1 MITFKQGDLFDSDAE
16 AIVNAVNTVG
26 VMGKGIALAFKERFP
41 ENYRRYAAACKGG
54 LVQVGAMFATNPPE
68 LDSPKWIINFPTKQ
82 HWRSPSQMAWVESGL
97 HDLRR
102 FIVEHDLKSVAIP
115 ALGAG
120 NGGLDWQKVRPLIT
134 EILADLP
141 GVQVEVFEPIV

>member
-54 LVQVGAMFATNPPE
+54 LVQVGAMFATNPPSWIR
-68 LDSPKWIINFPTKQ
+68 LSGSSTFRPNSIGAVRLRWHGLNPASMIYGDSSSSTI
-82 HWRSPSQMAWVESGL
+82 
-97 HDLRR
+97 
-102 FIVEHDLKSVAIP
+102 
-115 ALGAG
+115 
-120 NGGLDWQKVRPLIT
+120 
-134 EILADLP
+134 
-141 GVQVEVFEPIV
+141 

>member
-1 MITFKQGDLFDSDAE
+1 M
-16 AIVNAVNTVG
+16 
-26 VMGKGIALAFKERFP
+26 
-41 ENYRRYAAACKGG
+41 
-54 LVQVGAMFATNPPE
+54 
-68 LDSPKWIINFPTKQ
+68 NFPTKQ